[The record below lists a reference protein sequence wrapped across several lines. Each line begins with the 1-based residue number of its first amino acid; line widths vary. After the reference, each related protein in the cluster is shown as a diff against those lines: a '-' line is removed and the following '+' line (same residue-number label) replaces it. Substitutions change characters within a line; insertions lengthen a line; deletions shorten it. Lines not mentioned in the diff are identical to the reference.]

1 MNEIKCPHCGEVFK
15 VDASGYADIV
25 KQVRNAEFSRDLD
38 ERVKAVQREGEQA
51 LELGDAIF
59 VGVVV
64 AYLLVYLVAH
74 APDEY
79 RRVVAVAQHLG
90 SEVVDVVRTEGSIFA
105 VVGVF
110 LFVEEFVYYED
121 AVAISP
127 IEHIF
132 RVGIVGKAQTV
143 AAKLG
148 GEGREAL
155 TPGFGK
161 RGCAKRSEVG
171 MQAYAI
177 DVDALAIDEE
187 SAIGGE
193 LYFSNAKGGLVGVGR
208 GGSPIEGCAH
218 VAIIR
223 FGVGIYVGDG
233 GIEFAIANIP

>member
-1 MNEIKCPHCGEVFK
+1 M
-15 VDASGYADIV
+15 
-25 KQVRNAEFSRDLD
+25 
-38 ERVKAVQREGEQA
+38 
-51 LELGDAIF
+51 
-59 VGVVV
+59 
-64 AYLLVYLVAH
+64 
-74 APDEY
+74 
-79 RRVVAVAQHLG
+79 
-90 SEVVDVVRTEGSIFA
+90 RTEGSIFA

-110 LFVEEFVYYED
+110 PFVEEFVDYED
-121 AVAISP
+121 AVAICP

-132 RVGIVGKAQTV
+132 RVGIVGKAQTI

-148 GEGREAL
+148 GDGREAL

-161 RGCAKRSEVG
+161 RSCAKGSEVG

-193 LYFSNAKGGLVGVGR
+193 LNFANAKGGLVGVGR

-218 VAIIR
+218 VAIIWLC
-223 FGVGIYVGDG
+223 VGIYVGDG